1 MPLHKKLGAH
11 CEILQLRGIESAGQS
26 RVLCEEEGFRGFRE
40 GLRRTKM
47 TWPMMCR
54 FPMTERRIPTERKIW
69 MSPAKN
75 LEKGNG
81 FVSGVFLGFESR
93 ANQHAIRVMQ
103 SQSNLGLV
111 DFGKAS
117 SP

>member
-1 MPLHKKLGAH
+1 
-11 CEILQLRGIESAGQS
+11 
-26 RVLCEEEGFRGFRE
+26 
-40 GLRRTKM
+40 
-47 TWPMMCR
+47 
-54 FPMTERRIPTERKIW
+54 